1 MEDALAILANSAILV
16 TVTPGDGP
24 DETGRQRTRDQVRA
38 ITDAHPRLLV
48 DSDDL
53 ADFNFICDRDHVL
66 LPPEDPDPN
75 VDAVN
80 VLVGYLSDR
89 VAGQSEDE
97 PSDTDLTGIGELP
110 DLQPRTGLS
119 RRYLLPTRRV
129 PVPVVGTS
137 W

>member
-1 MEDALAILANSAILV
+1 MRSP
-16 TVTPGDGP
+16 T
-24 DETGRQRTRDQVRA
+24 
-38 ITDAHPRLLV
+38 AHPRLLV

-89 VAGQSEDE
+89 VAGQSEGE
-97 PSDTDLTGIGELP
+97 PTDTDLTGIGELP
-110 DLQPRTGLS
+110 DLQPARGCRGATCS
-119 RRYLLPTRRV
+119 RPAGSPSQV
-129 PVPVVGTS
+129 AGTS

>member
-1 MEDALAILANSAILV
+1 MPSPFSRYSAILV

-89 VAGQSEDE
+89 VAGQSEVE

-110 DLQPRTGLS
+110 DLQPRTGCRGATCS
-119 RRYLLPTRRV
+119 RPAGS
-129 PVPVVGTS
+129 PSQAAGTS